1 MSYIRLKEVYKY
13 YKSGDV
19 IVNAVNGVTLDID
32 KGDFIAITGKS
43 GCGKTTLLNLLG
55 GLDKPTK
62 GNILHDQ
69 KDLSGYK
76 DLSEFRKKSIGFVF
90 QFFNLIPIFTVEE
103 NICLPLL
110 INGEKVSPDTLTDI
124 MEKLGLKDKRLMFPS
139 SLSGGEQQRV
149 AIGRAI
155 ISKPDILLAD
165 EPTGNLDTQNT
176 EKIMDLLSDMN
187 REENQTIILVTHDSY
202 VASRCNKNI
211 FLCDGKIVDSK
222 KI

>member
-1 MSYIRLKEVYKY
+1 MSYISVRDIHRD
-13 YKSGDV
+13 YKSGNV
-19 IVNAVNGVTLDID
+19 AVKAINGITFDID

-62 GNILHDQ
+62 GNIIYNQ
-69 KDLSGYK
+69 KNISKYKDLSG
-76 DLSEFRKKSIGFVF
+76 FRRKSVGFVF
-90 QFFNLIPIFTVEE
+90 QFFNLIPILTVEE

-110 INGEKVSPDTLTDI
+110 IKGEKVSQTALANT
-124 MEKLGLKDKRLMFPS
+124 MEKLGLKDKRNMFPS

-155 ISKPDILLAD
+155 ISKPDLLLAD

-176 EKIMDLLSDMN
+176 EKIMDLLSYMN
-187 REENQTIILVTHDSY
+187 QEENQTIVMVTHDTY
-202 VASRCNKNI
+202 VASRCKKNI
-211 FLCDGKIVDSK
+211 FISDGKLVDN
-222 KI
+222 II